1 MGPTFFRIVEITFTS
16 YMVPALLVPVVW
28 VAALII
34 RSRRRGSA
42 DPVREL
48 TRQWW
53 LLAGLFVMWLLLF
66 LAVRAGAPLSQG
78 GVIARV
84 LVWIA
89 YIATNLLMAWFLLR
103 FTSRYGAISKGP
115 NADRVFGRFLVI
127 VLAQPL
133 MTAAAFVV
141 LENAMGVAWNGQ
153 VPELPAIQEGI

>member
-1 MGPTFFRIVEITFTS
+1 MGPTFFRAVEIIFTS

-28 VAALII
+28 VAALIFKG
-34 RSRRRGSA
+34 RRRDSA

-53 LLAGLFVMWLLLF
+53 VLAGLFVLWLLLF
-66 LAVRAGAPLSQG
+66 LAVTAGAPLSQG
-78 GVIARV
+78 GVIART
-84 LVWIA
+84 LVWMV
-89 YIATNLLMAWFLLR
+89 YVVTNLLMAWFLLR
-103 FTSRYGAISKGP
+103 FTSRYGAIGKGP
-115 NADRVFGRFLVI
+115 DADRVFGRFLVI

-141 LENAMGVAWNGQ
+141 LENAMGVTWNGQ